1 MSSSSRKMTTTP
13 SNLFRSSLV
22 LIDETDG
29 RVLDVLTQ
37 QQEGNDP
44 HLHGVTP
51 SVSASSR
58 HLDRPADWT
67 SSDISLRTISKPQ
80 PQSVPSSTS
89 DNITTSENPATD
101 VALDTSTNRFL
112 TFRRNEDFARTL
124 AGSGWR
130 RTTFYT
136 DARTSV
142 ASFFT
147 AYDDCVG
154 DGANNDHTAKT
165 KKEFDPYDS
174 RRVGGNDNGGEKAG
188 NVGGGIRGDRKS
200 IELFSRPHPDDV
212 SICQQ
217 AMCSQ
222 QSVHR

>member
-1 MSSSSRKMTTTP
+1 MSSSSNKMTTTP

-44 HLHGVTP
+44 HLQGVTP
-51 SVSASSR
+51 SIAPSSQ

-80 PQSVPSSTS
+80 PQSVASSTS
-89 DNITTSENPATD
+89 DDITTSENPATD
-101 VALDTSTNRFL
+101 IALDTRTDRFL

-147 AYDDCVG
+147 AYDDG
-154 DGANNDHTAKT
+154 GEGADNAHTAKT
-165 KKEFDPYDS
+165 RKEVETQDI
-174 RRVGGNDNGGEKAG
+174 RWVGGGNDNGGQKAG
-188 NVGGGIRGDRKS
+188 DVCGGIRGDRKS
-200 IELFSRPHPDDV
+200 VELFSRPHPDDV
-212 SICQQ
+212 SMEQQ
-217 AMCSQ
+217 AMCS
-222 QSVHR
+222 

>member
-1 MSSSSRKMTTTP
+1 MSSSSNKMTTTP

-37 QQEGNDP
+37 QQEINGP
-44 HLHGVTP
+44 HLQDVNQSTP
-51 SVSASSR
+51 ASSQ

-67 SSDISLRTISKPQ
+67 SSDISLRTIIKPQ
-80 PQSVPSSTS
+80 PQPVPRRDNS
-89 DNITTSENPATD
+89 DNTTISENPSAD
-101 VALDTSTNRFL
+101 VALDTSINRFL

-124 AGSGWR
+124 AGSGWK

-147 AYDDCVG
+147 AYDDGG
-154 DGANNDHTAKT
+154 DEADDNHTAKT
-165 KKEFDPYDS
+165 EIEVDPHDS
-174 RRVGGNDNGGEKAG
+174 RRVGGNDNGGQKAG
-188 NVGGGIRGDRKS
+188 DVGGGNRADRKS

-212 SICQQ
+212 SVPRQS
-217 AMCSQ
+217 MCS
-222 QSVHR
+222 